1 MPQNASNW
9 SQIDPY
15 PEVPLEAIQDPDLR
29 IMALL
34 ARRSSA
40 PIMQT
45 HNLNIK
51 GAAESLSGITYHAKQ
66 HERLLWSETN
76 QEEALRAEMRHEIT
90 AYFNRCGQFYYFLKS
105 DPVKEILSGIEKS
118 CTELNR
124 VMLFRHKITAHRSID
139 KPWREDTIEL
149 QVAQALA
156 LLGRTWEPKSE
167 KAAKQELTEEPR
179 KSLRGSHYLIYKVH
193 DAENCIQFSI
203 ERDHQKLFS
212 ECEAALSRIVGA

>member
-15 PEVPLEAIQDPDLR
+15 PNLALEEIQDPELR

-34 ARRSSA
+34 ARNASSR
-40 PIMQT
+40 IMKT
-45 HNLNIK
+45 NCLNIM
-51 GAAESLSGITYHAKQ
+51 GAVESLSGIAYHAKQ
-66 HERLLWSETN
+66 HERLLWSENT
-76 QEEALRAEMRHEIT
+76 QEEALRAGMRHEIT

-118 CTELNR
+118 CAELNR

-139 KPWREDTIEL
+139 KPFPEDTIEL

-167 KAAKQELTEEPR
+167 KAAKQELSVEPR
-179 KSLRGSHYLIYKVH
+179 KSLRGTHYLIYQVRN
-193 DAENCIQFSI
+193 AENCIQFSI

-212 ECEAALSRIVGA
+212 ECEAALTKIVGA